1 MTYQE
6 PHPPRMDP
14 GSPGAP
20 SGGAERG
27 LLEAA
32 LRHLPA
38 RVVLFSLPDFVF
50 EYVNDAFLVGG
61 RGREL
66 IGRRAADVFPHLVDH
81 PLAREV
87 AQVLATGKPYI
98 HPELPLRMDWGN
110 GLEDRVFSV
119 VYQPVLGPEGRP
131 VAMLGFNFDVTDQA
145 MARACTEALLEEK
158 EQLATELDRER
169 RWLEAVVTNISQGL
183 AVLAPDGTSLFVN
196 PRMHELIGSTAAQAP
211 RLIPDQLPLYWPDG
225 RRIADEERPFHRA
238 VSSGQ
243 PVRNMAVRY
252 HHPERGPVTL
262 DVSVA
267 PIRGPEDAVVAAVI
281 TVDDATERSR
291 LEHERSAALQA
302 EHEARMRAE
311 ALARD
316 LVRSEQRFRS
326 LVEAERHHA
335 IWHTD
340 WQGKVSAAGAG
351 WLGLTGQTPEQARG
365 LGWLD
370 CIHPEDLPG
379 MQALWREAL
388 RTGKP
393 VQADFRVRRADGE
406 WAECVSRGVPLLD
419 EDGRVREWVGTT
431 RDVSLERRE
440 EAALRLLSSTGAE
453 LSSTLDV
460 AETLRGLTRLV
471 VPALADLCIVDRL
484 REDGSRVRVAV
495 GHSRPEDA
503 ELAERIRELEPSPSG
518 PLADALRR
526 LEPVLIPTV
535 APAVLQATARDE
547 IHRAVLGRIH
557 SRSILA
563 VPLVARGRPMGVIG
577 LFYSHS
583 DRRYRAIDVAL
594 AEEVCRRAALAI
606 DNASLYQRAEEANRA
621 KDEFL
626 ATVSH
631 ELRTPLSALLGWSRL
646 LFGGTLAAEKQARAL
661 ETLNRNARSLA
672 RLVEDLLD
680 VSRIVS
686 GKMQLQRSA
695 MEVARVVEA
704 AVEALRPAAE
714 AKAIQLV
721 VELEPGVM
729 LTGDPDRLQQVTWNL
744 VSNAIKFTP
753 REGRVEVRLRRAA
766 GQAELTVEDNGQGI
780 LGGFLPYVFER
791 FQQADTTATR
801 AHGGLGLG
809 LSIVRHLV
817 ELHGGT
823 VSAASAGPGAGATFT
838 VLLPLGPRP
847 ETAAGPR
854 RSTPA
859 LGLAARQATLAQV
872 RALVLGEEPDMREL
886 LGAVLGQQGAEV
898 TTATT
903 SAEALHHLQS
913 GRPQVLVVD
922 VGTRGEEGYRFLES
936 VRRLPGEQGGRTPAV
951 ALTGL
956 VGSQDPERPL
966 RAGFQAQVHRPVE
979 PADLV
984 SAVAELVA
992 DARTGEVSVVG

>member
-1 MTYQE
+1 MTDPE
-6 PHPPRMDP
+6 SPSPPERAV
-14 GSPGAP
+14 SPDGA
-20 SGGAERG
+20 GRG

-50 EYVNDAFLVGG
+50 EYVNDAFLDGD

-66 IGRRAADVFPHLVDH
+66 IGRRAADVFPHLIDH

-87 AQVLATGKPYI
+87 AQVLTTGRPYVNS
-98 HPELPLRMDWGN
+98 ELPLRMDWGK

-119 VYQPVLGPEGRP
+119 VYQPVLGPDGRP

-145 MARACTEALLEEK
+145 QARACTEALLEEK

-169 RWLEAVVTNISQGL
+169 SWLEAVVTNISQGL
-183 AVLAPDGTSLFVN
+183 AVLAADGTRLFVN
-196 PRMHELIGSTAAQAP
+196 PRMHELIGRAAEMP
-211 RLIPDQLPLYWPDG
+211 RLLPDELPLFWPDG
-225 RRIADEERPFHRA
+225 RRIPDEQRPFQRA
-238 VSSGQ
+238 VSTGR
-243 PVRNMAVRY
+243 PVRNVAVLY
-252 HHPERGPVTL
+252 PHPERGPVIL

-267 PIRGPEDAVVAAVI
+267 PIHRDGAVAAAVI
-281 TVDDATERSR
+281 TVDDVTERSR
-291 LEHERSAALQA
+291 LEHERTDALQA
-302 EHEARMRAE
+302 EREARMRAE

-316 LVRSEQRFRS
+316 LARSEERFRS
-326 LVEAERHHA
+326 LVETSSHHA

-340 WQGKVSAAGAG
+340 WQGKVAAPGAG
-351 WLGLTGQTPEQARG
+351 WLALTGQTPEQARG

-370 CIHPEDLPG
+370 RIHPDDVG
-379 MQALWREAL
+379 AMQALWREAL

-419 EDGRVREWVGTT
+419 EDGWVREWVGTT

-440 EAALRLLSSTGAE
+440 AAALRLLSSTGAE

-460 AETLRGLTRLV
+460 AETLRALTRLA

-535 APAVLQATARDE
+535 TPAVLQATARDE
-547 IHRAVLGRIH
+547 VHRAVLGGIH

-563 VPLVARGRPMGVIG
+563 VPLVARGRPLGVVG
-577 LFYSHS
+577 LLYSHS

-606 DNASLYQRAEEANRA
+606 DNATLYQRAEEANRA

-646 LFGGTLAAEKQARAL
+646 LFGGTLAPEKQARAL

-680 VSRIVS
+680 VSRIVA
-686 GKMQLQRSA
+686 GKMQLQRSVVE
-695 MEVARVVEA
+695 MARVVEA
-704 AVEALRPAAE
+704 AVEALRPAAV
-714 AKAIQLV
+714 AKAIELS

-729 LTGDPDRLQQVTWNL
+729 LTGDPDRIQQVTWNL

-753 REGRVEVRLRRAA
+753 RQGRVEVRLRTAA
-766 GQAELTVEDNGQGI
+766 GQAELAVEDDGQGI
-780 LGGFLPYVFER
+780 QPSFLPFVFER

-823 VSAASAGPGAGATFT
+823 ASAGPGTGAIFT
-838 VLLPLGPRP
+838 VQLPLGPRVEP
-847 ETAAGPR
+847 PVAAR
-854 RSTPA
+854 RPTPG
-859 LGLAARQATLAQV
+859 LGLPVRLPPLAGV
-872 RALVLGEEPDMREL
+872 RALVVGADADMAQL
-886 LGAVLGQQGAEV
+886 LSTVLGQQGAEV
-898 TTATT
+898 TEASGT
-903 SAEALHHLQS
+903 AEALEHL
-913 GRPQVLVVD
+913 GRGGRDVLVVD
-922 VGTRGEEGYRFLES
+922 LAMPGGEGRALLAS
-936 VRRLPGEQGGRTPAV
+936 IRRLPADRGGRTPAV
-951 ALTGL
+951 ALAALSWG
-956 VGSQDPERPL
+956 QEPEQIR
-966 RAGFQAQVHRPVE
+966 RAGFQAQVQRPLE
-979 PADLV
+979 PAELV
-984 SAVAELVA
+984 SVVAELVA
-992 DARTGEVSVVG
+992 ESRTGEESVAG